1 MCLTHFVGHLFQH
14 RAQQPRLSHHSGS
27 GSGPRL
33 SQLTVVQ
40 EARDWNGGDERTS
53 SLLGSGGPRTS
64 SHRAGSSDALH
75 DGVAQRTASPL
86 QLPPHLGELRSSPL
100 RHRRLSAPVASAFV
114 DSDDDSELDGAAG
127 GAEEA
132 LRQAVTLRA
141 LRRRSEAR
149 RAARVSENAADAAG
163 LPTPSE
169 LAVRI
174 SRLDVNLQRF
184 LVTQLVQL
192 EASQAAAQASLA
204 AVAPPTT
211 RGITWAS
218 FTAEGAP
225 AEAAGDRHEAVPR
238 SHAHYHHH
246 HGAHASHSR
255 DVLPVDPDLLDEEG
269 GPVGG
274 APPADGDGYA
284 SPGERDVSASDS
296 DWRTRDESPARGV
309 RHGQPPLARPA
320 ARKSPSPSPSRSR
333 QPRFS
338 LAGVAGELQLP
349 QHGGE
354 EEEGGAGGNQLSPR
368 LLGPSSVRLAAKRMT
383 HGRLPGDSVLHRNDD
398 GRAPVRRATA
408 F

>member
-1 MCLTHFVGHLFQH
+1 M
-14 RAQQPRLSHHSGS
+14 SHHSGS
-27 GSGPRL
+27 NGSGARL
-33 SQLTVVQ
+33 SQLEVVQ
-40 EARDWNGGDERTS
+40 EARDWNGSEGRRS
-53 SLLGSGGPRTS
+53 RLSGAAPRLS
-64 SHRAGSSDALH
+64 SHRAGSSDALY
-75 DGVAQRTASPL
+75 DGVPQRTASPL
-86 QLPPHLGELRSSPL
+86 QLPPHLGELRSSPQ
-100 RHRRLSAPVASAFV
+100 RHRRLSAPAVSAFI

-204 AVAPPTT
+204 AVAAPNT

-218 FTAEGAP
+218 HTAEGAP
-225 AEAAGDRHEAVPR
+225 MEAAGDRHVAVPR
-238 SHAHYHHH
+238 SNTQSHPH
-246 HGAHASHSR
+246 HGARNSHLR
-255 DVLPVDPDLLDEEG
+255 DAAPMEPDLLEEEG
-269 GPVGG
+269 GPVGE

-296 DWRTRDESPARGV
+296 DWRTREESPPRGV
-309 RHGQPPLARPA
+309 RPGQPPLMRHAD
-320 ARKSPSPSPSRSR
+320 RKSPSPSRSR

-349 QHGGE
+349 QHGEFE

-398 GRAPVRRATA
+398 GRAPVLRATA

>member
-1 MCLTHFVGHLFQH
+1 MSCCSRFSGTPQ
-14 RAQQPRLSHHSGS
+14 AQPQPRVSQPRFSHHSL
-27 GSGPRL
+27 SGPRL
-33 SQLTVVQ
+33 SQLEVVQ
-40 EARDWNGGDERTS
+40 EAGLDGAWNGLGDGRRPPLGGSHPRLS
-53 SLLGSGGPRTS
+53 SGLLG
-64 SHRAGSSDALH
+64 D
-75 DGVAQRTASPL
+75 DGFGQRTASPL
-86 QLPPHLGELRSSPL
+86 QLPPHGSSPL
-100 RHRRLSAPVASAFV
+100 RARRLSAPVTSAFV

-204 AVAPPTT
+204 AVAPQH
-211 RGITWAS
+211 RGVTWAS
-218 FTAEGAP
+218 STVEGAP
-225 AEAAGDRHEAVPR
+225 VEAVGDHHDGAHRP
-238 SHAHYHHH
+238 HAHGYQHHH
-246 HGAHASHSR
+246 QPLGGRSHSR
-255 DVLPVDPDLLDEEG
+255 VDAAVDPDLLEEEG
-269 GPVGG
+269 GPVGE

-296 DWRTRDESPARGV
+296 DWRTRDDSPPRGL
-309 RHGQPPLARPA
+309 RPGQPPLAKPA
-320 ARKSPSPSPSRSR
+320 DRKSPSPHRSR
-333 QPRFS
+333 LPRFS

-349 QHGGE
+349 VHGAGE
-354 EEEGGAGGNQLSPR
+354 EEEDGVGGNQLSPR

-383 HGRLPGDSVLHRNDD
+383 HGRLPGDSVLHRGSEEG
-398 GRAPVRRATA
+398 GRASVLRATA